1 MTFAKTASLK
11 TNPNNPRSIRKD
23 KLDKLVESLKQ
34 FPEMLEARPIVV
46 DKDGVV
52 LGGNMRLKA
61 AQLAGL
67 TEVPI
72 FVREWNPEK
81 DEQFVIKD
89 NVSFGEWDW
98 DVLANEWEVDELQDW
113 GMDLPIVNERLEA
126 IGDGQ
131 PEITVTEEILEE
143 HNYIVFTFDNQ
154 LDWQVAKEIFD
165 IGTVAKPGFTE
176 TYMQKGIGRVRKG
189 IELLEKFNK
198 R

>member
-1 MTFAKTASLK
+1 MQKVKVTALMRNAKNPRTLDKDKFEKLKQSLK
-11 TNPNNPRSIRKD
+11 
-23 KLDKLVESLKQ
+23 E
-34 FPEMLEARPIVV
+34 FPEMLDKRPIIVAN
-46 DKDGVV
+46 GVI
-52 LGGNMRLKA
+52 LGGNMRYKA
-61 AQLAGL
+61 AVELGFK
-67 TEVPI
+67 EVPVI
-72 FVREWNPEK
+72 DASDWTE
-81 DEQFVIKD
+81 EQRQQFIIKD
-89 NVSFGEWDW
+89 NLSFGNWDW
-98 DVLANEWEVDELQDW
+98 DILANEWEVNKLEDW

-126 IGDGQ
+126 IKDGQ

-154 LDWQVAKEIFD
+154 LDWQVAKELFD

>member
-67 TEVPI
+67 QEVPI

-126 IGDGQ
+126 LGDGQ

>member
-1 MTFAKTASLK
+1 MQKVKVTALMRNAKNPRTLDKDKFEKLKQSLK
-11 TNPNNPRSIRKD
+11 
-23 KLDKLVESLKQ
+23 E
-34 FPEMLEARPIVV
+34 FPEMLDKRPIIVAN
-46 DKDGVV
+46 GII
-52 LGGNMRLKA
+52 LGGNMRYKA
-61 AQLAGL
+61 AVELGFK
-67 TEVPI
+67 EVPVI
-72 FVREWNPEK
+72 DASDWTE
-81 DEQFVIKD
+81 EQRQQFIIKD
-89 NVSFGEWDW
+89 NLSFGNWDW
-98 DVLANEWEVDELQDW
+98 DILANEWEVNKLEDW

-126 IGDGQ
+126 IKDGQ

-154 LDWQVAKEIFD
+154 LDWQVAKELFD